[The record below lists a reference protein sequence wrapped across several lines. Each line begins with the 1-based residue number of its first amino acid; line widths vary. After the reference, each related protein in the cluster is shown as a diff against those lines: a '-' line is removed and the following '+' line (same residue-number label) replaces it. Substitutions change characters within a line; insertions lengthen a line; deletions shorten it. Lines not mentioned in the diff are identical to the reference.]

1 MSLKKAL
8 GMGVATAALGMSLIG
23 GGTFAAFT
31 DTEDLQNSYAAGTLN
46 LELQTMKGGALGT
59 NVFSSTLKNLK
70 PGDSVSRTFKLVNAG
85 TLSIKDVKLQATY
98 PDKASDNS
106 PNYIDGTNTA
116 NPNYSKLD
124 AKYRGSAFNNT
135 ADEFADQIWVQV
147 YGGDLP
153 NANKLV
159 WEGKL
164 STLKTL
170 WTPDITDKTANKSL
184 PAIPVDD
191 DGVTVKLT
199 FNADAGNKFQG
210 DMLKQIN
217 FQFAASQFNG
227 KQFNDGDNIDN
238 SNATQT
244 DN

>member
-46 LELQTMKGGALGT
+46 LELQNLQGKDIGT
-59 NVFSSTLKNLK
+59 NVFSSTLSNLK
-70 PGDSVSRTFKLVNAG
+70 PGDSVTRTFKLVNAG

-98 PDKASDNS
+98 PEKTSDGS
-106 PNYIDGTNTA
+106 TNYIDGTNTV
-116 NPNYSKLD
+116 NPNAGKLD
-124 AKYRGSAFNNT
+124 AKYKGPAFNNT
-135 ADEFADQIWVQV
+135 ADEFADQITVQI

-153 NANKLV
+153 NANQLV

-184 PAIPVDD
+184 PAFPVDD

-199 FNADAGNKFQG
+199 FNANAGNKFQG

-217 FQFAASQFNG
+217 FQFLASQFDG

-238 SNATQT
+238 SNKTQT
-244 DN
+244 DK